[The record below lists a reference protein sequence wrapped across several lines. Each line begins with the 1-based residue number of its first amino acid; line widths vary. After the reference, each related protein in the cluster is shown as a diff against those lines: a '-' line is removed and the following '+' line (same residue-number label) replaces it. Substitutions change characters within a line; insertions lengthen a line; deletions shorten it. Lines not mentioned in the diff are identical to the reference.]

1 MLACLHSNTYYPLW
15 RHKHGKYREGRK
27 SRARSLTF
35 TFLLFLATVM
45 VYTCKAVVPKT
56 ETPITDARWKKVLLR
71 RDRKKK
77 ENESWFRR
85 KRWLQ
90 FQSQTGSL
98 QRFYMSWARERS
110 CSQGAHGKAEVN
122 HPFPDSPHV
131 KGIQRCI
138 VGMTPVTPAN

>member
-1 MLACLHSNTYYPLW
+1 MLACHHSNTYYPLW

-45 VYTCKAVVPKT
+45 VYTCRAVVPKT

-77 ENESWFRR
+77 R
-85 KRWLQ
+85 KWELISKKKVITIPVTNRQLAALLHVL
-90 FQSQTGSL
+90 SE
-98 QRFYMSWARERS
+98 RES